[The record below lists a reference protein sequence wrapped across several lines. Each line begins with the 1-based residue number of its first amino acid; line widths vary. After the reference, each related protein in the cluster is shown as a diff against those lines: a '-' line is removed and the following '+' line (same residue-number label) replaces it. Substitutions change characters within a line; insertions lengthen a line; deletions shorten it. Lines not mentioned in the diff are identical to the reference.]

1 MIYDISPS
9 ISPALAVFP
18 GDTPPSR
25 EVLLDIDRGD
35 HITLSTLRTTVHVGA
50 HLDAPAHYGAAGE
63 TIETIDLDR
72 VVGECQVIPVEASRG
87 GRVGVAEWV
96 DRVDAPRVLLAT
108 GTFPDPQNWNEDF
121 AGLEPELI
129 EALADR
135 GVTLIG
141 IDTPSVDPSTS
152 KDLPAHATFFQRD
165 LLILEGLVLNAVPAG
180 RYDLTALPLKL
191 TGFDASPVRA
201 ILRSLPT
208 S

>member
-1 MIYDISPS
+1 MIFDITPP

-50 HLDAPAHYGAAGE
+50 HLDAPSHYGSGGE
-63 TIETIDLDR
+63 TIEAIDLQR
-72 VVGECQVIPVEASRG
+72 VVGECQVIAVEVARG
-87 GRVGVAEWV
+87 ERVGVGEWV
-96 DRVDAPRVLLAT
+96 EQVDTPRVLLAT
-108 GTFPDPQNWNEDF
+108 GTFPDPLNWNEDF
-121 AGLEPELI
+121 AGLEPELV

-152 KDLPAHATFFQRD
+152 KDLPAHATFFRRGV
-165 LLILEGLVLNAVPAG
+165 LILEGLVLNAVPAG

-201 ILRSLPT
+201 ILRSLP